1 MIRFIKGTLAQISEG
16 EIVLEHQGMG
26 FAIFIPGSFMQ
37 ELPSDRRRTDCLYLS
52 ECQRRCDAAFWFFD
66 AGRSRSF

>member
-37 ELPSDRRRTDCLYLS
+37 ELPSIGEELTVYT
-52 ECQRRCDAAFWFFD
+52 
-66 AGRSRSF
+66 

>member
-26 FAIFIPGSFMQ
+26 FAIFIPGS
-37 ELPSDRRRTDCLYLS
+37 LCRNYLRS
-52 ECQRRCDAAFWFFD
+52 EKN
-66 AGRSRSF
+66 